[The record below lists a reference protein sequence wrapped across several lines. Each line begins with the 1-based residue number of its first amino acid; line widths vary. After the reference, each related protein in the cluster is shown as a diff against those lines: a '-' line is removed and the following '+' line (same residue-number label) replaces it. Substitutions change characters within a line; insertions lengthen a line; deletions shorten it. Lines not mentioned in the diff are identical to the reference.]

1 MNSNGPTEN
10 DSSVGCIVI
19 SVIHVAIVLSHKKE
33 CCIFIN
39 LLTVAERIRWV
50 NSQLL
55 SYIIV
60 LFFLLL
66 FGSLYYIFWYY
77 LELLL
82 FATLYLLHIEIN

>member
-1 MNSNGPTEN
+1 MLYFYESFTQ
-10 DSSVGCIVI
+10 I
-19 SVIHVAIVLSHKKE
+19 LS
-33 CCIFIN
+33 
-39 LLTVAERIRWV
+39 VAERIRWV

-77 LELLL
+77 LELPL
-82 FATLYLLHIEIN
+82 FATLNLLHVEF